1 MQGVLHSAVNRGW
14 ICSGGTSNAQMSF
27 QPPKWWERHESN
39 WKETQNACLTAK
51 PWQNPYIT
59 RHGLHS
65 VEFKVQLALTAQL
78 HIHGTA
84 VVAGTSC
91 CPELACPCK
100 PNPLWGE
107 GVNGENPFPALQS
120 SEQGCSATS
129 GTVLPTGHRRLT
141 PNYAIASYLNE
152 HHTPPPA
159 WHKHFYIKIG
169 SRCAAGDWLICLRSG
184 WQSWCCTQSCHAH
197 CLLLGKEKQPPA
209 KPSTQRPPCD
219 AGGSTRR

>member
-51 PWQNPYIT
+51 PWQNPNIT

-65 VEFKVQLALTAQL
+65 AEFKVQLALTAQL
-78 HIHGTA
+78 HIHSTA

-107 GVNGENPFPALQS
+107 GVNGENPFPALQNKD
-120 SEQGCSATS
+120 
-129 GTVLPTGHRRLT
+129 VLPRQ
-141 PNYAIASYLNE
+141 A
-152 HHTPPPA
+152 
-159 WHKHFYIKIG
+159 
-169 SRCAAGDWLICLRSG
+169 
-184 WQSWCCTQSCHAH
+184 QSCQLGTAGSPQITPSPHILMNTTP
-197 CLLLGKEKQPPA
+197 CLQLD
-209 KPSTQRPPCD
+209 TNIF
-219 AGGSTRR
+219 T